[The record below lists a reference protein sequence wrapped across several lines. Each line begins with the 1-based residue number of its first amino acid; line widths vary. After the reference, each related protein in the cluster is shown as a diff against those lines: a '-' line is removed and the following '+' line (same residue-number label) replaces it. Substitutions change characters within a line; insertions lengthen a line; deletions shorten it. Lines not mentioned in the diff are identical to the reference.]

1 MISLVFLTFIAYV
14 TILVWL
20 RCRGSKV
27 KPVPDMYDTSDE
39 TKKDSVADEL
49 EEAKL
54 EAMLFTG
61 IAATSTIFIVSFFNY
76 YI

>member
-27 KPVPDMYDTSDE
+27 KPIPDINDTSDE
-39 TKKDSVADEL
+39 TKKDLVTDEL
-49 EEAKL
+49 EEAKMETL
-54 EAMLFTG
+54 LFTG
-61 IAATSTIFIVSFFNY
+61 IAATSTIFLVSYYNY
-76 YI
+76 YN

>member
-1 MISLVFLTFIAYV
+1 
-14 TILVWL
+14 
-20 RCRGSKV
+20 
-27 KPVPDMYDTSDE
+27 MYDTSDE